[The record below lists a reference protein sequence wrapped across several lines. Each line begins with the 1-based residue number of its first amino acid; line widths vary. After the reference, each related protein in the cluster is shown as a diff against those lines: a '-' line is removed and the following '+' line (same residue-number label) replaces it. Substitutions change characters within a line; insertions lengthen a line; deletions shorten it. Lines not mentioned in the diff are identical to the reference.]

1 MYPEPQALI
10 PHRPP
15 VLCIDTVAR
24 ITDTT
29 AATLRT
35 VPRAGTV
42 RDKLWE
48 PWIVEGLA
56 QTAAVLHGHQES
68 PTGSARAGMLV
79 GVRQFKVHALPAPGD
94 TLRFEVEV
102 IKRIAPLTL
111 VQGAALVGDTLIA
124 EGQLKFFVEGQQ

>member
-15 VLCIDTVAR
+15 VLCIDTVTR
-24 ITDTT
+24 VTDST

-35 VPRAGTV
+35 VPRSGAF
-42 RDKLWE
+42 RNKLWE
-48 PWIVEGLA
+48 PWIIEGLA
-56 QTAAVLHGHQES
+56 QTAAVLHGYEES
-68 PTGSARAGMLV
+68 PTGSAQAGMLV
-79 GVRQFKVHALPAPGD
+79 GIRQFKVHTLPAPGE

-111 VQGAALVGDTLIA
+111 IQGTALVGDTVIA